1 MTMRIGCLSVFLLS
15 VLMRLGSCGPVELIR
30 FLRRVHT
37 IFSCDSSPSSSYDPV
52 SCDAGASEVRDL
64 DFEARTLSRLGD
76 DSKLTFDGADTLFD
90 DQGTAPILIQFCVGK
105 AAAEFESAAVV

>member
-1 MTMRIGCLSVFLLS
+1 MRF
-15 VLMRLGSCGPVELIR
+15 GSCAPVELIR
-30 FLRRVHT
+30 FLRRVQT
-37 IFSCDSSPSSSYDPV
+37 IFSCDSSSSSSYDPV

-90 DQGTAPILIQFCVGK
+90 D
-105 AAAEFESAAVV
+105 